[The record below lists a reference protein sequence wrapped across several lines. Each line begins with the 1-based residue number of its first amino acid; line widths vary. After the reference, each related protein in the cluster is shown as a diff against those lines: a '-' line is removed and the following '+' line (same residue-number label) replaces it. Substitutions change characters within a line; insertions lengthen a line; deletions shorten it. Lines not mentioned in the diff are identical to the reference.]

1 MGGCGCVCHGES
13 LGGCTRKMGAARTPS
28 DNPERAVRVRERMD
42 KQGLWSLV
50 LLVRCEL

>member
-28 DNPERAVRVRERMD
+28 DNPERAVRVREG
-42 KQGLWSLV
+42 QAGPVVTCAACAL
-50 LLVRCEL
+50 